1 MATIL
6 DELYI
11 HVGEAHQYYNYFLK
25 GGYLDGRKK
34 YYTCRH
40 WRPGIDYMDFEI
52 SNGPFEL
59 WLLVCQ
65 DCVLFD
71 WESMEKSI

>member
-1 MATIL
+1 MTTIF

-11 HVGEAHQYYNYFLK
+11 HVGEAHQYYNYFLRRGNL
-25 GGYLDGRKK
+25 GGRTK

-40 WRPGIDYMDFEI
+40 WHPSLDYFDFEI
-52 SNGPFEL
+52 SSGPYNL

-65 DCVLFD
+65 DCMFFD
-71 WESMEKSI
+71 WGEMEEQI